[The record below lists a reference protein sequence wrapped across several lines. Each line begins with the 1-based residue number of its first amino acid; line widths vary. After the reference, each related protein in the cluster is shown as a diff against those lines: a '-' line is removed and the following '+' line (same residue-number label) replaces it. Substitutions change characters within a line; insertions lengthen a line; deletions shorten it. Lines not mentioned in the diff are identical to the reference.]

1 MRTRGAWRGKLI
13 MFTRYDTFVILAETL
28 QWDEAAIDFT
38 PDKAAWPALGGAE
51 NARVLGLIAGFCI
64 AEWAVSGHL
73 GSFQAA
79 ASDELVAACFR
90 AQARDEHR
98 HARFFDRVAAEVA
111 AVPGADMA
119 ARLDVLRTL
128 VSPDLV
134 ALFEERLP
142 ATAMRLAEDREG
154 LAAAV
159 GLYHMVLEGVVLL
172 AGQNAL
178 LDTLDHLSAAL
189 PGVRRGV
196 ELVLRDERW
205 HIGFGTR
212 LVQGSGLGHDEVE
225 AIVALGQASAGA
237 WGDLVSPEAAARA
250 ANMHRNRLRA
260 VGRKFF

>member
-1 MRTRGAWRGKLI
+1 
-13 MFTRYDTFVILAETL
+13 MFTRYDTFVILADTL
-28 QWDEAAIDFT
+28 QWDEATIDFAA
-38 PDKAAWPALGGAE
+38 DKAAWPALGDTE
-51 NARVLGLIAGFCI
+51 RARVLGLIAGFCI
-64 AEWAVSGHL
+64 AEAAVSGHL

-79 ASDELVAACFR
+79 ASGDWVAACFR

-111 AVPGADMA
+111 AIPGADMT
-119 ARLDVLRTL
+119 ARLDVLRGY
-128 VSPDLV
+128 VSPELV
-134 ALFEERLP
+134 ALFEECLP
-142 ATAMRLAEDREG
+142 ATALRLAEDREG
-154 LAAAV
+154 LTTAV

-178 LDTLDHLSAAL
+178 LDALDRLSAGL

-212 LVQGSGLGHDEVE
+212 LVQGSDLGHDEVE
-225 AIVALGQASAGA
+225 DLVALGQAAAGA
-237 WGDLVSPEAAARA
+237 WGDLISPDAAERA
-250 ANMHRNRLRA
+250 AQIHRNRLRA

>member
-1 MRTRGAWRGKLI
+1 
-13 MFTRYDTFVILAETL
+13 MFTRFDSFVILAETL
-28 QWDEAAIDFT
+28 QWDETTIDFAS
-38 PDKAAWPALGGAE
+38 DKAVWPTLDESE

-64 AEWAVSGHL
+64 AESAVSGHL

-79 ASDELVAACFR
+79 ASDEWVAACFR

-111 AVPGADMA
+111 TVPGADIA
-119 ARLDVLRTL
+119 ARQDVLRTL
-128 VSPDLV
+128 VSPELV

-142 ATAMRLAEDREG
+142 ATALRLAEDREG
-154 LAAAV
+154 LTAAV

-178 LDTLDHLSAAL
+178 LDTLNRLSVGL

-212 LVQGSGLGHDEVE
+212 LVQGAGLGPDEVE
-225 AIVALGQASAGA
+225 AILALGQAAAGA
-237 WGDLVSPEAAARA
+237 WGDLVSPGAAERA
-250 ANMHRNRLRA
+250 VHMHRNRLRT
-260 VGRKFF
+260 VGRRFL

>member
-1 MRTRGAWRGKLI
+1 

-28 QWDEAAIDFT
+28 QWDEAAIDFA
-38 PDKAAWPALGGAE
+38 PDQGAWPTLDDTE
-51 NARVLGLIAGFCI
+51 NAQVLGLIAGFCI
-64 AEWAVSGHL
+64 AESAVSGHL

-79 ASDELVAACFR
+79 ASDDSVAACFR

-111 AVPGADMA
+111 AVPGADVA
-119 ARLDVLRTL
+119 ARQDALRTL
-128 VSPDLV
+128 VSPELV

-142 ATAMRLAEDREG
+142 ATAVRLAEDREG
-154 LAAAV
+154 LTAAV

-172 AGQNAL
+172 AGQNEM
-178 LDTLDHLSAAL
+178 LDTLGHLSAGL

-212 LVQGSGLGHDEVE
+212 LVRGAGLGHDEVE
-225 AIVALGQASAGA
+225 ALLTLGQAAAGA
-237 WGDLVSPEAAARA
+237 WGGLVSPEAAERA
-250 ANMHRNRLRA
+250 VRIHRSRLRA
-260 VGRKFF
+260 VDMKFF

>member
-1 MRTRGAWRGKLI
+1 

-28 QWDEAAIDFT
+28 QWDEAAIDFA
-38 PDKAAWPALGGAE
+38 PDKEAWPALGDTESAQ
-51 NARVLGLIAGFCI
+51 VLGLIAGFCI
-64 AEWAVSGHL
+64 AESAVSGHL

-79 ASDELVAACFR
+79 ASDDSVAACFR

-111 AVPGADMA
+111 AVPGADVA
-119 ARLDVLRTL
+119 ARQDALRTL
-128 VSPDLV
+128 VSPELV

-142 ATAMRLAEDREG
+142 ATAVRLAEDREG
-154 LAAAV
+154 LTAAV

-172 AGQNAL
+172 AGQNEM
-178 LDTLDHLSAAL
+178 LDTLGRLSAGL

-212 LVQGSGLGHDEVE
+212 LVRGAGLGPDEVE
-225 AIVALGQASAGA
+225 ALLTLGQAAAGA
-237 WGDLVSPEAAARA
+237 WGGLVSAEAAEKAVRI
-250 ANMHRNRLRA
+250 HRSRLRA
-260 VGRKFF
+260 VDMKFF

>member
-1 MRTRGAWRGKLI
+1 
-13 MFTRYDTFVILAETL
+13 MFTNYDTFVILAETL
-28 QWDEAAIDFT
+28 QWDEATLDFA
-38 PDKAAWPALGGAE
+38 PDKAAWEALDDTE

-64 AEWAVSGHL
+64 AESAVSGHL

-79 ASDELVAACFR
+79 ASDDSVAAIFR

-111 AVPGADMA
+111 AVPGDDMA

-128 VSPDLV
+128 VSPELV

-142 ATAMRLAEDREG
+142 ATAQRLAEDRKG
-154 LAAAV
+154 LTAAV

-172 AGQNAL
+172 AGQNAM
-178 LDTLDHLSAAL
+178 LDTLDHLSVKL
-189 PGVRRGV
+189 PGVHRGV

-212 LVQGSGLGHDEVE
+212 LVQGAELGQDEVE
-225 AIVALGQASAGA
+225 ALLALGQAASGA
-237 WGDLVSPEAAARA
+237 WGDLVTPDAAERA
-250 ANMHRNRLRA
+250 VNMHRNRLRA
-260 VGRKFF
+260 SGRKFF

>member
-1 MRTRGAWRGKLI
+1 
-13 MFTRYDTFVILAETL
+13 MFTRYDSFVILAETL
-28 QWDEAAIDFT
+28 QWDETTIDFA
-38 PDKAAWPALGGAE
+38 PDRAAWPTLDDTE

-64 AEWAVSGHL
+64 AESAVSGHL

-79 ASDELVAACFR
+79 ASDDWVAACFG

-111 AVPGADMA
+111 AVPGADIA
-119 ARLDVLRTL
+119 ARQDVLRTL
-128 VSPDLV
+128 VSPELV

-142 ATAMRLAEDREG
+142 ATALRLAEDRKG
-154 LAAAV
+154 LTAAV
-159 GLYHMVLEGVVLL
+159 GLYHMVLEGVLLL

-178 LDTLDHLSAAL
+178 LDTLDRLSVGL
-189 PGVRRGV
+189 PGVRRGA

-212 LVQGSGLGHDEVE
+212 LVQGAGLDHDEVE
-225 AIVALGQASAGA
+225 AILAQGQAAAGA
-237 WGDLVSPEAAARA
+237 WGDLVTPDAAERA
-250 ANMHRNRLRA
+250 VRMHRNRLRA

>member
-1 MRTRGAWRGKLI
+1 MSA
-13 MFTRYDTFVILAETL
+13 RYDTFVILAESL

-38 PDKAAWPALGGAE
+38 ADRKAWPALGDAE
-51 NARVLGLIAGFCI
+51 NARILGLIAGFCI
-64 AEWAVSGHL
+64 AESAVSGHL
-73 GSFQAA
+73 GSFQVAA
-79 ASDELVAACFR
+79 ADDSVAACFR

-111 AVPGADMA
+111 AVPGAGRA
-119 ARLDVLRTL
+119 ARQDVLRTL
-128 VSPDLV
+128 VSPELV

-142 ATAMRLAEDREG
+142 ATARRLAEDRGG
-154 LAAAV
+154 LTAAV

-178 LDTLDHLSAAL
+178 LGTLGRLSADL

-212 LVQGSGLGHDEVE
+212 LVREAGLGRDETE
-225 AIVALGQASAGA
+225 ALLALGQAAAGA
-237 WGDLVSPEAAARA
+237 WGDLVSPDTAERAARI
-250 ANMHRNRLRA
+250 HRSRLRI
-260 VGRKFF
+260 VDMKFF

>member
-1 MRTRGAWRGKLI
+1 
-13 MFTRYDTFVILAETL
+13 MFTRFDSFVILAETL
-28 QWDEAAIDFT
+28 QWDETTLDFAS
-38 PDKAAWPALGGAE
+38 DKAAWPTLGESE
-51 NARVLGLIAGFCI
+51 NAQVLGLIAGFCI
-64 AEWAVSGHL
+64 AESAVSGHL

-79 ASDELVAACFR
+79 ASDDWVAACFR

-111 AVPGADMA
+111 TVPGADIA
-119 ARLDVLRTL
+119 ARQDVLRTL
-128 VSPDLV
+128 VSPELV

-142 ATAMRLAEDREG
+142 ATALRLADDHEG
-154 LAAAV
+154 LTAAV

-178 LDTLDHLSAAL
+178 LDTLNRLSVGL

-212 LVQGSGLGHDEVE
+212 LVQGAGLGPDEVE
-225 AIVALGQASAGA
+225 AILALGQAAAGA
-237 WGDLVSPEAAARA
+237 WGDLVSPDAAERA
-250 ANMHRNRLRA
+250 VHMHRNRLRT
-260 VGRKFF
+260 VGRKFL

>member
-1 MRTRGAWRGKLI
+1 
-13 MFTRYDTFVILAETL
+13 MFTRYDSFVILAETL
-28 QWDEAAIDFT
+28 QWDEAALDFV
-38 PDKAAWPALGGAE
+38 PDKEAWPALGDTE
-51 NARVLGLIAGFCI
+51 NARLLGLIAGFCI
-64 AEWAVSGHL
+64 AESAVSGHL

-79 ASDELVAACFR
+79 ASDDWVAACFR

-111 AVPGADMA
+111 AVPGAGIA

-128 VSPDLV
+128 VSPELV

-142 ATAMRLAEDREG
+142 ATALRLAEDREG
-154 LAAAV
+154 LTAAV

-178 LDTLDHLSAAL
+178 LDTLDHLSVRL

-212 LVQGSGLGHDEVE
+212 LVQGAGLGPGEVE
-225 AIVALGQASAGA
+225 ELVTLGQAAAGA
-237 WGDLVSPEAAARA
+237 WGDLVSPEAAERS

>member
-1 MRTRGAWRGKLI
+1 
-13 MFTRYDTFVILAETL
+13 MFTRYDSFVILADTL
-28 QWDEAAIDFT
+28 QWDETALDFA
-38 PDKAAWPALGGAE
+38 PDKAAWPALGEAE
-51 NARVLGLIAGFCI
+51 SARVLGLIAGFCI
-64 AEWAVSGHL
+64 AESAVSEHL

-79 ASDELVAACFR
+79 AWNDWVAACFR

-111 AVPGADMA
+111 AVPGGDMA

-128 VSPDLV
+128 VSPELID
-134 ALFEERLP
+134 LFEERLP
-142 ATAMRLAEDREG
+142 ATALRLAEDHQG

-178 LDTLDHLSAAL
+178 LDTLARLSAGL

-212 LVQGSGLGHDEVE
+212 LVQGAGLGRDEVE
-225 AIVALGQASAGA
+225 ALLALGQAAAGA
-237 WGDLVSPEAAARA
+237 WGDLVSPGAAERA
-250 ANMHRNRLRA
+250 VRMHRSRLRA
-260 VGRKFF
+260 VDIKFF

>member
-1 MRTRGAWRGKLI
+1 
-13 MFTRYDTFVILAETL
+13 MFTRYDTFVILADTL
-28 QWDEAAIDFT
+28 QWDETTIDFAA
-38 PDKAAWPALGGAE
+38 DKAAWPALE
-51 NARVLGLIAGFCI
+51 DSERARVLRLTAGFSI
-64 AEWAVSGHL
+64 AESAVSGHL

-79 ASDELVAACFR
+79 ASDDWVAACFR

-111 AVPGADMA
+111 DVRGADST
-119 ARLDVLRTL
+119 ARLDFLRNL
-128 VSPDLV
+128 VSPELV

-142 ATAMRLAEDREG
+142 ATALRLAEDRKG
-154 LAAAV
+154 LSAAV

-178 LDTLDHLSAAL
+178 LDTLDRLSTGL

-212 LVQGSGLGHDEVE
+212 LVQGSDLGHDEVE
-225 AIVALGQASAGA
+225 ALLAQGQAAAGA
-237 WGDLVSPEAAARA
+237 WGDLVSPGAAERA
-250 ANMHRNRLRA
+250 AQIHRNRLRS